1 MKKISPEKSKV
12 ASDRQGF
19 SLIELLIVIA
29 ILGILAAAVG
39 VYINTADTKL
49 RSFAFNMGSRF
60 KLAKFEA
67 IKTGFNVYMD
77 FDIGGGGVPNNGFTI
92 WSDNNNN
99 GTYEVWLAIDDT
111 NGNGIC
117 DTDEGKDCLVGTP
130 VVFEMGVEIYDATDA
145 TITGGPPDVDGAP
158 SSSATANIGDGVSD
172 LKIRFTPGGAAD
184 NASVYLYVPR
194 VVAGGKEVA
203 AGPWAIVVNTVGR
216 IRLAEWRNGEWKV
229 D

>member
-1 MKKISPEKSKV
+1 MKKISPQKGKV
-12 ASDRQGF
+12 ASGRQGF

-29 ILGILAAAVG
+29 ILGILGAAVG
-39 VYINTADTKL
+39 VYINTSDTKL

-60 KLAKFEA
+60 KQAKFEA

-77 FDIGGGGVPNNGFTI
+77 FDMGAVSRITVSLFGPITI
-92 WSDNNNN
+92 IMAPMKCGLQSD
-99 GTYEVWLAIDDT
+99 DS

-117 DTDEGKDCLVGTP
+117 DTDEGKDCLVGTR

>member
-1 MKKISPEKSKV
+1 MKKISPRKGKS
-12 ASDRQGF
+12 ALGRQGF

-39 VYINTADTKL
+39 VYINTSDAKL

-60 KLAKFEA
+60 KQAKFEA
-67 IKTGFNVYMD
+67 IKEGFNVYMD
-77 FDIGGGGVPNNGFTI
+77 FDSNDDGTPDNGFSI
-92 WSDNNNN
+92 WADRKVPY
-99 GTYEVWLAIDDT
+99 GTYQHDPADPDHDDGEKIADYIDF
-111 NGNGIC
+111 
-117 DTDEGKDCLVGTP
+117 P
-130 VVFEMGVEIYDATDA
+130 SGVEIYDSTDA
-145 TITGGPPDVDGAP
+145 TTTGGPHDPAGGPEGA
-158 SSSATANIGDGVSD
+158 TIGDGVSD

-184 NASVYLYVPR
+184 NASVYLYAPR

-203 AGPWAIVVNTVGR
+203 AGPWAVVVNTVGR